1 MRGVG
6 KDTVVQ
12 VQSAIAAIEGFL
24 KFERALPL

>member
-12 VQSAIAAIEGFL
+12 FLAAIAAIEGFF
-24 KFERALPL
+24 KFERAVPL